1 MNEIHLPKT
10 KVAEL
15 HAICAERNNDPGE
28 LINILHAAQGLFGY
42 LPPEVQQ
49 VIAAELNIPVSRVYG
64 VVTFYSF
71 FTMTPKGKYPISVC
85 LGTACYVRGAEN
97 VLERAVGDVGL
108 FNDLRQRRPP
118 VALFQKEPH
127 TDGENTLFCR
137 QTCTCNSHKG
147 HSSFEAVIPLVY
159 HIPGRSASTFPGGMG
174 SFPKGILRK
183 EELVEAI
190 THLQQ

>member
-97 VLERAVGDVGL
+97 VLEAAAGHAGL
-108 FNDLRQRRPP
+108 PDDFRHGC
-118 VALFQKEPH
+118 LF
-127 TDGENTLFCR
+127 
-137 QTCTCNSHKG
+137 
-147 HSSFEAVIPLVY
+147 VPL
-159 HIPGRSASTFPGGMG
+159 
-174 SFPKGILRK
+174 
-183 EELVEAI
+183 
-190 THLQQ
+190 LQEKFYAYLQDAFLCWFA

>member
-97 VLERAVGDVGL
+97 VLEEMQRQLEIKVGGRFVLLGLLTLCRCLRISSGGHDRREGLWKGYSREGTGYTFRLLSERAI
-108 FNDLRQRRPP
+108 RY
-118 VALFQKEPH
+118 
-127 TDGENTLFCR
+127 ENT
-137 QTCTCNSHKG
+137 SG
-147 HSSFEAVIPLVY
+147 HIRFYVTACI
-159 HIPGRSASTFPGGMG
+159 
-174 SFPKGILRK
+174 K
-183 EELVEAI
+183 
-190 THLQQ
+190 

>member
-71 FTMTPKGKYPISVC
+71 FTMTPKGKYPISGC

-97 VLERAVGDVGL
+97 DLEEMQ
-108 FNDLRQRRPP
+108 RQ
-118 VALFQKEPH
+118 LE
-127 TDGENTLFCR
+127 
-137 QTCTCNSHKG
+137 
-147 HSSFEAVIPLVY
+147 I
-159 HIPGRSASTFPGGMG
+159 
-174 SFPKGILRK
+174 
-183 EELVEAI
+183 
-190 THLQQ
+190 

>member
-15 HAICAERNNDPGE
+15 HAICAER
-28 LINILHAAQGLFGY
+28 NILHAAQGLFGY

-97 VLERAVGDVGL
+97 VLEEMQRQLEGETTPDGL
-108 FNDLRQRRPP
+108 FSLDCLRCVGACGLAP
-118 VALFQKEPH
+118 VVMIGGKVYGRVTPEKVRDILSDYYLKE
-127 TDGENTLFCR
+127 
-137 QTCTCNSHKG
+137 Q
-147 HSSFEAVIPLVY
+147 
-159 HIPGRSASTFPGGMG
+159 
-174 SFPKGILRK
+174 
-183 EELVEAI
+183 
-190 THLQQ
+190 

>member
-64 VVTFYSF
+64 VVTFYPQGEIPHLGLSGNGLLRAWRGKCSGRNA
-71 FTMTPKGKYPISVC
+71 TSIGNKGRRDYTGRFVLLGLLTLCRC
-85 LGTACYVRGAEN
+85 LRIGSGGHDRREGLWKGYSREGTGYTFRLLSERAIRYENTSGHIRFYVTACI
-97 VLERAVGDVGL
+97 
-108 FNDLRQRRPP
+108 
-118 VALFQKEPH
+118 K
-127 TDGENTLFCR
+127 
-137 QTCTCNSHKG
+137 
-147 HSSFEAVIPLVY
+147 
-159 HIPGRSASTFPGGMG
+159 
-174 SFPKGILRK
+174 
-183 EELVEAI
+183 
-190 THLQQ
+190 

>member
-71 FTMTPKGKYPISVC
+71 FTMTPKGKYPIC
-85 LGTACYVRGAEN
+85 LSGNGLLRAWRRKCSGRNATSIGNKGRRDYTGRFVLLGLLTLCRCLRISSGGHDRREGLWKGYSREGTGYTFRLLSERAIRYENTSGHIRFYVTACI
-97 VLERAVGDVGL
+97 
-108 FNDLRQRRPP
+108 
-118 VALFQKEPH
+118 K
-127 TDGENTLFCR
+127 
-137 QTCTCNSHKG
+137 
-147 HSSFEAVIPLVY
+147 
-159 HIPGRSASTFPGGMG
+159 
-174 SFPKGILRK
+174 
-183 EELVEAI
+183 
-190 THLQQ
+190 

>member
-97 VLERAVGDVGL
+97 VLEEMQRQLEIKVGETTPDGL
-108 FNDLRQRRPP
+108 FSLDCLRIGSGGHDRREG
-118 VALFQKEPH
+118 LWKGYSREGTGYTFRLLSERTIGYK
-127 TDGENTLFCR
+127 NT
-137 QTCTCNSHKG
+137 SG
-147 HSSFEAVIPLVY
+147 HVGF
-159 HIPGRSASTFPGGMG
+159 T
-174 SFPKGILRK
+174 
-183 EELVEAI
+183 
-190 THLQQ
+190 

>member
-97 VLERAVGDVGL
+97 VLECAVGGVGL
-108 FNDLRQRRPP
+108 FNNLRQRRSF
-118 VALFQKEPH
+118 VALFQKEF
-127 TDGENTLFCR
+127 DAYG
-137 QTCTCNSHKG
+137 
-147 HSSFEAVIPLVY
+147 
-159 HIPGRSASTFPGGMG
+159 
-174 SFPKGILRK
+174 
-183 EELVEAI
+183 
-190 THLQQ
+190 

>member
-97 VLERAVGDVGL
+97 VLEEMQRQLEIKVGETTLCRCLRISSGGHDRREGLWKGYSREGTGYTFRLLSERAI
-108 FNDLRQRRPP
+108 RY
-118 VALFQKEPH
+118 
-127 TDGENTLFCR
+127 ENT
-137 QTCTCNSHKG
+137 SG
-147 HSSFEAVIPLVY
+147 HIRFYVTACI
-159 HIPGRSASTFPGGMG
+159 
-174 SFPKGILRK
+174 K
-183 EELVEAI
+183 
-190 THLQQ
+190 

>member
-15 HAICAERNNDPGE
+15 HAICAEHKNNNPGE

-49 VIAAELNIPVSRVYG
+49 VIATELNIPVSRVYG

-97 VLERAVGDVGL
+97 VLEEMQRQLEIKVGRLHRTVCSPWIAYAVSVLADW
-108 FNDLRQRRPP
+108 LRW
-118 VALFQKEPH
+118 
-127 TDGENTLFCR
+127 
-137 QTCTCNSHKG
+137 S
-147 HSSFEAVIPLVY
+147 
-159 HIPGRSASTFPGGMG
+159 
-174 SFPKGILRK
+174 
-183 EELVEAI
+183 
-190 THLQQ
+190 

>member
-85 LGTACYVRGAEN
+85 LGTACYVRGGRNATSIGN
-97 VLERAVGDVGL
+97 KGRRDYTGRFVLLGLLTLCRCLRISSGGHDRREGLWKGYSREGTGYTFRLLSERTIGYKNTSGHVG
-108 FNDLRQRRPP
+108 F
-118 VALFQKEPH
+118 
-127 TDGENTLFCR
+127 T
-137 QTCTCNSHKG
+137 
-147 HSSFEAVIPLVY
+147 
-159 HIPGRSASTFPGGMG
+159 
-174 SFPKGILRK
+174 
-183 EELVEAI
+183 
-190 THLQQ
+190 

>member
-28 LINILHAAQGLFGY
+28 LINILHA
-42 LPPEVQQ
+42 
-49 VIAAELNIPVSRVYG
+49 VSRVYG

-97 VLERAVGDVGL
+97 VLEEMQRQLEIKVGETTPDGL
-108 FNDLRQRRPP
+108 FSLDCLRCVGACGLAP
-118 VALFQKEPH
+118 VVMIGGKVYGRVTPEKVRDILSDYYLKE
-127 TDGENTLFCR
+127 
-137 QTCTCNSHKG
+137 Q
-147 HSSFEAVIPLVY
+147 
-159 HIPGRSASTFPGGMG
+159 
-174 SFPKGILRK
+174 
-183 EELVEAI
+183 
-190 THLQQ
+190 

>member
-28 LINILHAAQGLFGY
+28 LINILHDAQGLFGY

-97 VLERAVGDVGL
+97 VLEEMQRQLEIKVGETTPDGL
-108 FNDLRQRRPP
+108 FSLDCLRCVGACGLAP
-118 VALFQKEPH
+118 VVMIGGKVYGRVTPEKVRDILSDYYLKE
-127 TDGENTLFCR
+127 
-137 QTCTCNSHKG
+137 Q
-147 HSSFEAVIPLVY
+147 
-159 HIPGRSASTFPGGMG
+159 
-174 SFPKGILRK
+174 
-183 EELVEAI
+183 
-190 THLQQ
+190 